1 LSFYCSHCVL
11 SRTSIICGECGVS
24 RRFLWPMSIVLH
36 FAHFFNSLYIFLISF
51 ISGGRGR
58 CICEERMSE
67 PPKVPPTPKPRT
79 IFETVPTSVN
89 EVEEVEDEEVK
100 AAVTSKPSPPPR
112 PPPPHPARMSPSSQT
127 TRTPSPSSHT
137 SSQATPSYAENVVYL
152 GLDTYRSLD
161 PSLSCSISPISPKTR
176 PAPPPPPLP
185 PIMHPIGWNLPPTSP
200 VPPVPSIPPIPPLP
214 SRPLPPLPHPILDC
228 SPSTSCSNSIHESTG
243 SIDKTELA
251 DSFEVLEESM
261 VADGHFI
268 CFAGYVTL
276 QMDKKKKRAHAR
288 LRNFSLA
295 FYIHEEV
302 DDKHGKTIM
311 GPHNLNDLLFITFI
325 GQNISMYFLHDDD
338 VAHLKFT
345 PENELESWLLMLG
358 ESILADMD
366 LLRSS
371 LRGWNS
377 LGRAW
382 TRAGTVG
389 EWKKSVLAM
398 HDHTLYSLESDDSL
412 FLTDLRKIHALK
424 FKVDRLDWC
433 SEIKRKGQE
442 GPILL
447 TLDGSSLAIEAEFTV
462 CTKEWKDAIDAIL
475 RRPQNTLETCRLSSN
490 GVPIAVE
497 KCITFISTHGL
508 DLEGIYRKNGN
519 KSKEKALLKQLVDD
533 AWSVHLTRESEECVF
548 AVADV
553 LRQFLRRMESA
564 VVPENLH
571 YQFYAILEE
580 RDENERDSHVI
591 RLLDSLPQVHYLTLR
606 RIMAHLCEVTA
617 NSCVNKAT
625 IENVAKM
632 FGPTLFCVDSCDVM
646 EKQAE
651 MGQQISI
658 VVLLIHRF
666 VSIFRETAREA
677 ASKAVLECAKKDV
690 ERKTNKTRAEGM
702 LVSISLWAG
711 ENRAF
716 NVRDDLVAQEVLTQ
730 AFALR
735 DIERDVNANYAVFEV
750 LNEGH
755 LTRRLHEDEKI
766 SWIVLDRWLRW
777 KVGGDAILR
786 VDRDPHPLSKNLM
799 SPFSGKVKV
808 SLEGSRWY
816 QTVEMRV
823 EGGSTIVMCTLK
835 SLKTIRKWEISDL
848 VVYEGSTRKPGHES
862 ALTLIPLSS
871 RGTIDKFTG
880 ICVHFKQE
888 DKRIRF
894 LNSVLMSYAMEKPNL
909 LVHF

>member
-1 LSFYCSHCVL
+1 
-11 SRTSIICGECGVS
+11 
-24 RRFLWPMSIVLH
+24 
-36 FAHFFNSLYIFLISF
+36 
-51 ISGGRGR
+51 
-58 CICEERMSE
+58 MSE
-67 PPKVPPTPKPRT
+67 ASSRLPPTPKPRT
-79 IFETVPTSVN
+79 IFNVPT
-89 EVEEVEDEEVK
+89 EEIEDEEVK
-100 AAVTSKPSPPPR
+100 RATTPRLPPPR
-112 PPPPHPARMSPSSQT
+112 PPLPARLTSASPIDTLKEASPSQ
-127 TRTPSPSSHT
+127 PSP
-137 SSQATPSYAENVVYL
+137 PYAENVVYL

-161 PSLSCSISPISPKTR
+161 SSLSSSSSPISPKTR
-176 PAPPPPPLP
+176 PAPPPPPVP
-185 PIMHPIGWNLPPTSP
+185 PMIGWNLPP
-200 VPPVPSIPPIPPLP
+200 VPTLPP
-214 SRPLPPLPHPILDC
+214 RPLPPLAQPILDC
-228 SPSTSCSNSIHESTG
+228 SPSTSSSNSIHESTG

-261 VADGHFI
+261 VADGRFI
-268 CFAGYVTL
+268 CFAGYATL
-276 QMDKKKKRAHAR
+276 QMEKKKKRAHAR
-288 LRNFSLA
+288 LRNSQLA

-311 GPHNLNDLLFITFI
+311 GPHNLNDLLYITFI
-325 GQNISMYFLHDDD
+325 GQNISAYFQTDDE
-338 VAHLKFT
+338 VALVRFT
-345 PENELESWLLMLG
+345 PENEFDSWILMLG
-358 ESILADMD
+358 ESILAEMD
-366 LLRSS
+366 LLRST

-377 LGRAW
+377 LGRAM
-382 TRAGTVG
+382 TRAGAVG
-389 EWKKSVLAM
+389 EWKKCVIGM
-398 HDHTLYSLESDDSL
+398 HEHTLYSLESDESL
-412 FLTDLRKIHALK
+412 FLTDLRKVHALK

-433 SEIKRKGQE
+433 NEIKRKGQE

-447 TLDGSSLAIEAEFTV
+447 TLDGSSLAIEAEFAV

-475 RRPQNTLETCRLSSN
+475 RRPQNTLETCRLSSS
-490 GVPIAVE
+490 GVPIALE

-519 KSKEKALLKQLVDD
+519 KSKEKALLKQLLDD
-533 AWSVHLTRESEECVF
+533 AWSVHLTRESDECVF

-553 LRQFLRRMESA
+553 LRQFMRRMECA
-564 VVPENLH
+564 VIPENLH
-571 YQFYAILEE
+571 YQFYSILEE
-580 RDENERDSHVI
+580 GEENLSDSHLI
-591 RLLDSLPQVHYLTLR
+591 RLLDSLPQVHYVTLR
-606 RIMAHLCEVTA
+606 RVIGHLCEVTA
-617 NSCVNKAT
+617 NSSINKAT

-666 VSIFRETAREA
+666 AAIFRETAREA
-677 ASKAVLECAKKDV
+677 ASKAVLESAKKDV
-690 ERKTNKTRAEGM
+690 ERKSNKSRAEGM

-735 DIERDVNANYAVFEV
+735 DMERDPTVDYAVFEIV
-750 LNEGH
+750 NDGH
-755 LTRRLHEDEKI
+755 LTRRLHDEEKI
-766 SWIVLDRWLRW
+766 SSIVLDRWLRW

-786 VDRDPHPLSKNLM
+786 VDRDPHPLTKNLT

-808 SLEGSRWY
+808 ALDGSRWF
-816 QTVEMRV
+816 QSCELRI

-848 VVYEGSTRKPGHES
+848 IVFEGSTRKPGHES

-871 RGTIDKFTG
+871 RVSLIDKFTG

-894 LNSVLMSYAMEKPNL
+894 LNSILLLYAMEKPNL

>member
-1 LSFYCSHCVL
+1 
-11 SRTSIICGECGVS
+11 
-24 RRFLWPMSIVLH
+24 
-36 FAHFFNSLYIFLISF
+36 
-51 ISGGRGR
+51 
-58 CICEERMSE
+58 
-67 PPKVPPTPKPRT
+67 
-79 IFETVPTSVN
+79 
-89 EVEEVEDEEVK
+89 
-100 AAVTSKPSPPPR
+100 
-112 PPPPHPARMSPSSQT
+112 
-127 TRTPSPSSHT
+127 
-137 SSQATPSYAENVVYL
+137 
-152 GLDTYRSLD
+152 
-161 PSLSCSISPISPKTR
+161 
-176 PAPPPPPLP
+176 
-185 PIMHPIGWNLPPTSP
+185 
-200 VPPVPSIPPIPPLP
+200 
-214 SRPLPPLPHPILDC
+214 
-228 SPSTSCSNSIHESTG
+228 
-243 SIDKTELA
+243 
-251 DSFEVLEESM
+251 M

-268 CFAGYVTL
+268 CFAGYATL
-276 QMDKKKKRAHAR
+276 QMDKKKKRVHAR
-288 LRNFSLA
+288 LRNSQLA

-311 GPHNLNDLLFITFI
+311 GPYNLNDLLFITFI
-325 GQNISMYFLHDDD
+325 GQNISIYFVNDDD
-338 VAHLKFT
+338 VALVRFT
-345 PENELESWLLMLG
+345 PENEFDSWILMLG

-382 TRAGTVG
+382 TRAGAVG
-389 EWKKSVLAM
+389 EWKKCVIAM
-398 HDHTLYSLESDDSL
+398 HDHTLYSLENDESL
-412 FLTDLRKIHALK
+412 FLTDLRKVHALK

-447 TLDGSSLAIEAEFTV
+447 TLDGSSLAIEAAFTV

-475 RRPQNTLETCRLSSN
+475 RRPQNSFETCRLSSN
-490 GVPIAVE
+490 GIPIAVE

-519 KSKEKALLKQLVDD
+519 KSKEKALLKQLLDD
-533 AWSVHLTRESEECVF
+533 AWSVHLTRESEEDVF

-553 LRQFLRRMESA
+553 LRQFLRKMECA
-564 VVPENLH
+564 VIPEKQHND
-571 YQFYAILEE
+571 FYSILVEE
-580 RDENERDSHVI
+580 ESVGDSHLI
-591 RLLDSLPQVHYLTLR
+591 RLLDSLPQVHYQTLR
-606 RIMAHLCEVTA
+606 RVIAHLCEVTA
-617 NSCVNKAT
+617 NCVTNKAT

-632 FGPTLFCVDSCDVM
+632 FGPTLFCVDSYDVM

-651 MGQQISI
+651 MGQQIAI

-735 DIERDVNANYAVFEV
+735 DIERDVTVNYAVFEIV
-750 LNEGH
+750 NEGH
-755 LTRRLHEDEKI
+755 LMRRLHEEEKI
-766 SWIVLDRWLRW
+766 SSIVLDRWLRW

-786 VDRDPHPLSKNLM
+786 VDRDAHPLNKNLTCT
-799 SPFSGKVKV
+799 FSGKVKV
-808 SLEGSRWY
+808 ALEGSRWF
-816 QTVEMRV
+816 QSCEMRI

-894 LNSVLMSYAMEKPNL
+894 LNSILLLYDIGKPNL

>member
-1 LSFYCSHCVL
+1 
-11 SRTSIICGECGVS
+11 
-24 RRFLWPMSIVLH
+24 
-36 FAHFFNSLYIFLISF
+36 
-51 ISGGRGR
+51 
-58 CICEERMSE
+58 MSE
-67 PPKVPPTPKPRT
+67 PRSVPPTPKPRT
-79 IFETVPTSVN
+79 IFNVHM
-89 EVEEVEDEEVK
+89 EEVADD
-100 AAVTSKPSPPPR
+100 ANQRRAVSTKTPPPR
-112 PPPPHPARMSPSSQT
+112 PPPPARLANASPIE
-127 TRTPSPSSHT
+127 SH
-137 SSQATPSYAENVVYL
+137 SEPIQYAENVVYL

-161 PSLSCSISPISPKTR
+161 ASLSSSASPVSPKSR
-176 PAPPPPPLP
+176 PAPPPPPTATP
-185 PIMHPIGWNLPPTSP
+185 VIGWTAPP
-200 VPPVPSIPPIPPLP
+200 VPPLPP
-214 SRPLPPLPHPILDC
+214 RPLPPLPQPIVDC
-228 SPSTSCSNSIHESTG
+228 SPSTSCSNSINESTG

-268 CFAGYVTL
+268 CFAGYATL

-288 LRNFSLA
+288 LRNSQLA

-338 VAHLKFT
+338 VALVRFT
-345 PENELESWLLMLG
+345 PENEFDSWILMLG

-366 LLRSS
+366 LLRST

-382 TRAGTVG
+382 MRAGAVG
-389 EWKKSVLAM
+389 EWKKCVIAM
-398 HDHTLYSLESDDSL
+398 HDHTLYSLESDASL
-412 FLTDLRKIHALK
+412 FLTDIRKVHALK

-433 SEIKRKGQE
+433 NEIKKKGQE

-447 TLDGSSLAIEAEFTV
+447 TLDGSSLAIEADVAV

-475 RRPQNTLETCRLSSN
+475 RRPQTCLETCRLSSN

-519 KSKEKALLKQLVDD
+519 KSKEKTLLKQLVDD
-533 AWSVHLTRESEECVF
+533 VWAVHLTRESEECVF

-553 LRQFLRRMESA
+553 LRQFLRRMECA

-571 YQFYAILEE
+571 HQLYAILEE
-580 RDENERDSHVI
+580 RDESLRDSHLA
-591 RLLDSLPQVHYLTLR
+591 RLLDSLPQVHYVTLR
-606 RIMAHLCEVTA
+606 RVVAHLCEVTA
-617 NSCVNKAT
+617 NSATNKAT

-646 EKQAE
+646 EKQTE

-677 ASKAVLECAKKDV
+677 ASKAVLESAKKDV

-735 DIERDVNANYAVFEV
+735 DCERDTTANYAVFEV
-750 LNEGH
+750 MGH
-755 LTRRLHEDEKI
+755 LSRRLHEEEKI
-766 SWIVLDRWLRW
+766 SSIVLDRWLRW

-786 VDRDPHPLSKNLM
+786 VDRDPHPLTHNLAT
-799 SPFSGKVKV
+799 PFTGKVKV
-808 SLEGSRWY
+808 ALDGSRWF
-816 QTVEMRV
+816 QSCELRI

-848 VVYEGSTRKPGHES
+848 VVFEGSTRKPGHES

-871 RGTIDKFTG
+871 RGVVDKFTG
-880 ICVHFKQE
+880 ICVHFKEE

-894 LNSVLMSYAMEKPNL
+894 LNSVLMLYAMEKPNL